1 MSPPKAATTTREMY
15 DQALKYARDFRVP
28 PGTPQPVYTS
38 EWLPENVTALEKYH
52 AWLSGGG
59 TSDLVIRNFHL
70 PMAGHVLGLNH
81 KPSAA
86 LDPDQDFQIALDY
99 ILAKGHGPSWT
110 KNCRLSLLKFR
121 RFLMHE
127 RGQTES
133 HITPYDPTPH
143 TENLPTWLVEQL
155 TRYQH
160 VKQRN
165 WREARIEEGIRR
177 FWSSHLRVW
186 RFLVERYQ
194 VSELSEV
201 KRVYFSAYVDWRLE
215 AKASV
220 KSVNGDLR
228 TFHGFMDFLQSQG
241 LSVPHALLRLRC
253 LKEPDP
259 LPKFLTDEQVR
270 ALRDDFEQ
278 RVKDADNAAHLRD
291 ALLDRACFYL
301 LWQGGLRRGEVE
313 DLRLEDLDL
322 EGRRL
327 TVRRGKGLLDRTVFL
342 TDTTVS
348 ALKAYLKTRGPGP
361 TDHVFLYRNQA
372 LSKDLIHGRLKACGA
387 RVNVPVYAH
396 RLRHTCA
403 TQLLNAGC
411 RITSIQKFLGHKK
424 LNSTLIYARA
434 HDQTVADD
442 YYQAMSSVEKRLE
455 LIGQPEEKEEPV
467 TEDER
472 GQILALTEKLAEPEL
487 RTEARLVIAAQIRL
501 VLLGEMKAL
510 PSQMP
515 ALQSSRSLSPD
526 HPPPESVHLVA
537 V

>member
-28 PGTPQPVYTS
+28 HGVSQPCSTS
-38 EWLPENVTALEKYH
+38 EWLPENVALLEKYH

-59 TSDLVIRNFHL
+59 TSDLVIRNYHL

-81 KPSAA
+81 KPSEE
-86 LDPDQDFQIALDY
+86 LDPEQDFQKAMEY

-121 RFLMHE
+121 RFLLHE
-127 RGQTES
+127 RGLTES
-133 HITPYDPTPH
+133 HITPYNPGPH
-143 TENLPTWLVEQL
+143 TEDLPAWLVEQL

-186 RFLVERYQ
+186 RFLVERFGVQ
-194 VSELSEV
+194 ELSEV
-201 KRVYFSAYVDWRLE
+201 KRAYFSAFLDWRLE
-215 AKASV
+215 AGASV
-220 KSVNGDLR
+220 RSVNGDLR
-228 TFHGFMDFLQSQG
+228 TFHGFMDFLQEQG
-241 LSVPHALLRLRC
+241 LPVPHGLLRLRC

-259 LPKFLTDEQVR
+259 LPKFLTDSQVR
-270 ALRDDFEQ
+270 SLRDDFER
-278 RVKDADNAAHLRD
+278 RVAQADNSAHRRD

-301 LWQGGLRRGEVE
+301 LWQAGLRKGEVE
-313 DLRLEDLDL
+313 DLRQEDLDL

-342 TDTTVS
+342 TDTVVT
-348 ALKAYLKTRGPGP
+348 ALKTYLEVRGPGP

-372 LSKDLIHGRLKACGA
+372 ISKDLIHGRLKASGG

-411 RITSIQKFLGHKK
+411 KITSIQKFLGHKR
-424 LNSTLIYARA
+424 LNTTLTYARA
-434 HDQTVADD
+434 HDQTVEED
-442 YYQAMSSVEKRLE
+442 YFRAMSSVEKRMDLM
-455 LIGQPEEKEEPV
+455 GQPEEKEEPV
-467 TEDER
+467 SEDER
-472 GQILALTEKLAEPEL
+472 GRILALTERLTEPDL
-487 RTEARLVIAAQIRL
+487 SADARLVIAAQIRL
-501 VLLGEMKAL
+501 VLLGEAVAF
-510 PSQMP
+510 PTPIP
-515 ALQSSRSLSPD
+515 AIPVNAQSVLEHAPPD
-526 HPPPESVHLVA
+526 FAQSVA
-537 V
+537 I

>member
-1 MSPPKAATTTREMY
+1 MSPTKAAVTTTEIY
-15 DQALKYARDFRVP
+15 DQALKYCRDFRIP
-28 PGTPQPVYTS
+28 PGTPQPCYTS
-38 EWLPENVTALEKYH
+38 AWIEENIAVLERYREWLE
-52 AWLSGGG
+52 SGG
-59 TSDLVIRNFHL
+59 TSALVIRTYHL

-81 KPSAA
+81 KPSAQ
-86 LDPDQDFQIALDY
+86 LDLDRDLQPALDY
-99 ILAKGHGPSWT
+99 ILAKGLSASWT
-110 KNCRLSLLKFR
+110 KNCRNSLAKFR
-121 RFLMHE
+121 RFLLHE

-133 HITPYDPTPH
+133 HITPYDPAPH
-143 TENLPTWLVEQL
+143 TEGLPAWLVEQL

-186 RFLVERYQ
+186 RFLVERYA
-194 VSELSEV
+194 VSELSDL
-201 KRVYFSAYVDWRLE
+201 KRAFFSDYIDWRLE
-215 AKASV
+215 AGASV
-220 KSVNGDLR
+220 RSVNGDLR
-228 TFHGFMDFLQSQG
+228 TFHGFVAFLQEQG
-241 LSVPHALLRLRC
+241 LPAPHTLLRLRC

-270 ALRDDFEQ
+270 ALRDDLEA
-278 RVKDADNAAHLRD
+278 RVEAADNAAHRRD

-301 LWQGGLRRGEVE
+301 LWQAGLRRGEVE

-342 TDTTVS
+342 TDTVVS
-348 ALKAYLKTRGPGP
+348 ALRAYLAVRGPGP

-387 RVNVPVYAH
+387 RVKVPVYAH

-411 RITSIQKFLGHKK
+411 RITSIQKFLGHKR
-424 LNSTLIYARA
+424 LNTTLTYARA

-442 YYQAMSSVEKRLE
+442 YYQAMGSVEKRLE
-455 LIGQPEEKEEPV
+455 LMGQPEEPKEPV

-472 GQILALTEKLAEPEL
+472 GQILALTVQLVEPEL
-487 RTEARLVIAAQIRL
+487 SIEARLVIAAQIRL
-501 VLLGEMKAL
+501 VLLGETQAFATE
-510 PSQMP
+510 PP
-515 ALQSSRSLSPD
+515 AVGANRIVQLE
-526 HPPPESVHLVA
+526 HPPPGLVHYVIA
-537 V
+537 